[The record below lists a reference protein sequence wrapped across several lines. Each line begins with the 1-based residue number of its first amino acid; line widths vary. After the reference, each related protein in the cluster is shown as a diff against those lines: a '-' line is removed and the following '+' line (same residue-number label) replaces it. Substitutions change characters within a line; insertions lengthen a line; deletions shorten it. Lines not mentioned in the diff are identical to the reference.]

1 MKISKRIVRAVA
13 FAGAA
18 LAAQGALAADVSKPV
33 SALDLT
39 GGSDYFGHAISYNN
53 VANVFSDRY
62 TFTLTDASSIFA
74 SAFSSSST
82 AVNGLDILDLSLFNA
97 SGLVLKGSQVLS
109 GQTDQWELR
118 SGALAAG
125 SYFLQV
131 TGTVLSPGAGVY
143 SGGATVSA
151 VPEPATYG
159 MMLGG
164 LALVGAIAARR
175 RKSQDA
181 A

>member
-1 MKISKRIVRAVA
+1 MKIAKRIVSAVA

-18 LAAQGALAADVSKPV
+18 LAAQGAMAADISQPV
-33 SALDLT
+33 TALDLT
-39 GGSDYFGHAISYNN
+39 GGSDYFGHAISYDN

-62 TFTLTDASSIFA
+62 TFTLTGASSIFA

-82 AVNGLDILDLSLFNA
+82 AFNGLDILDLSLFNS
-97 SGLVLKGSQVLS
+97 SGLVLKGSQLLT
-109 GQTDQWELR
+109 GQTDQWQLS
-118 SGALAAG
+118 SGTLSAG

-131 TGTVLSPGAGVY
+131 TGVALSQGAAGY
-143 SGGATVSA
+143 SGGAAVTA

-164 LALVGAIAARR
+164 LALVGAMAARR
-175 RKSQDA
+175 RKSKDA